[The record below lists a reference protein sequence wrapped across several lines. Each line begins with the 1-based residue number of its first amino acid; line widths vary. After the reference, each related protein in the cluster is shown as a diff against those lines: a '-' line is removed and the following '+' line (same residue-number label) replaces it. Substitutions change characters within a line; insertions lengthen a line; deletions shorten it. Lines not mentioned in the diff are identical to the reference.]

1 MGVFLYIAKRLGIAF
16 VLLVISS
23 FIVFAGVRTTID
35 PTAGLAASKDPT
47 ARAQLREKLG
57 LDRPLIEQYL
67 DWASGAVRGD
77 LGVGDR
83 DGEEVTTKLARGLSQ
98 TVELIFWGALLAGC
112 LGITFGIVAAIKRNH
127 FIDYALSGFSYFGIA
142 IPVFAFAYVL
152 MNLFAFYIPIK
163 WLGQD
168 GPWLYTS
175 GISDGKWGQDASGMW
190 SFTSIFEYFRH
201 MAMPVIVLSIQL
213 VASWSRYQRA
223 SMVEALQSDYIRTAH
238 SKGMSKFRVYF
249 RHAFRNSQLPM
260 ITVIALDVGLL
271 FQGLIYTEVI
281 FSMPGMG
288 RVFLKAIDLGDAT
301 TITGW
306 LLVTATFVII
316 ANLCADLLLPVI
328 DPRIRTR

>member
-1 MGVFLYIAKRLGIAF
+1 
-16 VLLVISS
+16 
-23 FIVFAGVRTTID
+23 
-35 PTAGLAASKDPT
+35 
-47 ARAQLREKLG
+47 
-57 LDRPLIEQYL
+57 
-67 DWASGAVRGD
+67 
-77 LGVGDR
+77 
-83 DGEEVTTKLARGLSQ
+83 
-98 TVELIFWGALLAGC
+98 
-112 LGITFGIVAAIKRNH
+112 
-127 FIDYALSGFSYFGIA
+127 
-142 IPVFAFAYVL
+142 
-152 MNLFAFYIPIK
+152 
-163 WLGQD
+163 
-168 GPWLYTS
+168 
-175 GISDGKWGQDASGMW
+175 
-190 SFTSIFEYFRH
+190 